1 MKIYHNPR
9 CRKSRET
16 LEILKTYS
24 KKITVVEYLK
34 TPPSKI
40 EIKQILQMLNIEA
53 KDLIRKGEPEFK
65 ENYKGKELTEDEWI
79 DAMVKFPK
87 LIERPIVVSNNKAVI
102 GRPPENV
109 RKLL

>member
-87 LIERPIVVSNNKAVI
+87 LIERPIVFANNKAVI